1 MIESN
6 EKLIAKIQLEYLEG
20 TSIEIAKDLTEWDI
34 GLLYFTNKCLWFI
47 NSEKERFQIDFADI
61 IDIESVK
68 DRTSKRRTKFTEVL
82 KADYVMN
89 IDFKTIIEDKPAIHT
104 VKVSAEKGIL
114 RTLKNQLQV
123 RLEKTPKVKK
133 GTHKLDKNEL
143 MRRFAVLEQLQ
154 IEDRDMLKYFL
165 GLDDRELVNIMLERN
180 RILQTLT

>member
-47 NSEKERFQIDFADI
+47 NSEKQRFQIDFTDI

-89 IDFKTIIEDKPAIHT
+89 IDFKTILA
-104 VKVSAEKGIL
+104 GI
-114 RTLKNQLQV
+114 T
-123 RLEKTPKVKK
+123 
-133 GTHKLDKNEL
+133 G
-143 MRRFAVLEQLQ
+143 A
-154 IEDRDMLKYFL
+154 
-165 GLDDRELVNIMLERN
+165 
-180 RILQTLT
+180 